1 MTKKTEKRVKGYTV
15 DLRLLITE
23 KDLKKIK
30 SASNAYKTKA
40 FKQYSNLLLNC
51 IMTMD
56 ISRDTNKEEETSKV
70 KEFNN
75 LEDLESYNRE
85 G

>member
-1 MTKKTEKRVKGYTV
+1 MTKKTEKVKGYTV

-30 SASNAYKTKA
+30 SATNAHKTKV
-40 FKQYSNLLLNC
+40 FKQYSDLLLNC
-51 IMTMD
+51 IKAMD
-56 ISRDTNKEEETSKV
+56 IPREVGKEEETNKV
-70 KEFNN
+70 KEFTN

>member
-1 MTKKTEKRVKGYTV
+1 MTKKTEKVKGYTV

-30 SASNAYKTKA
+30 SATNAHKTKV
-40 FKQYSNLLLNC
+40 FKQYSDLLLNC
-51 IMTMD
+51 IKAMD
-56 ISRDTNKEEETSKV
+56 IPREVVKEEANKV
-70 KEFNN
+70 KEFSN

>member
-1 MTKKTEKRVKGYTV
+1 MTKKTEKVKGYTV

-30 SASNAYKTKA
+30 SASNAHKTKV
-40 FKQYSNLLLNC
+40 FKQYSDLLLNC
-51 IMTMD
+51 IKAMD
-56 ISRDTNKEEETSKV
+56 ISRDINKEEEASKV

>member
-1 MTKKTEKRVKGYTV
+1 MTKKTEKVKGYTV

-30 SASNAYKTKA
+30 SATNAHKTKV
-40 FKQYSNLLLNC
+40 FKQYSDLLLNC
-51 IMTMD
+51 IKAMD
-56 ISRDTNKEEETSKV
+56 ISRDTNKEEKEANKV

>member
-1 MTKKTEKRVKGYTV
+1 MTKKTEKVKGYTV

-30 SASNAYKTKA
+30 SATNAHKTKV
-40 FKQYSNLLLNC
+40 FKQYSDLLLNC
-51 IMTMD
+51 IKAMD
-56 ISRDTNKEEETSKV
+56 IPREVKEEETNKV